1 MNTSDV
7 IKAYLIA
14 RRAQGVQIRSG
25 ARTLRQFARETGDQ
39 PIDEV
44 APQAVAAFLRGHG
57 TLSATWTVRF
67 RLLAGLYRFA
77 MARGYAKASPLP
89 ELKPKLPPPQTPYVY
104 TFDELRRLLDAAA
117 TVASSPFS
125 RLQAMTYRTL
135 LLVLY
140 GAGLRISEAIGL
152 TVADVDL
159 TERVLSVRNTKF
171 YKTRLVPIGPQLAA
185 ALAAYL
191 ERRSTLAMPKAHDSA
206 FLCSRTGHRLA
217 YQSVITLFQHI
228 RSEAGIGCPPG
239 EPRPPRLHDLRHTA
253 AVHRVLA
260 WYRSGQDVQQLLP
273 RLATYLGHAGIA
285 STQRYLQ
292 MTPELL
298 QEASHRFA
306 AYAQYET
313 QQEADHA

>member
-1 MNTSDV
+1 MTTSDV
-7 IKAYLIA
+7 IKAYLAA

-25 ARTLRQFARETGDQ
+25 ARSLRQFARETGDLTLDQ
-39 PIDEV
+39 V
-44 APQAVAAFLRGHG
+44 TPQAVAAFLRGHG
-57 TLSATWTVRF
+57 ALSASWTTRF
-67 RLLAGLYRFA
+67 RLLGGLYRFA
-77 MARGYAKASPLP
+77 LARGYVAASPLP

-104 TFDELRRLLDAAA
+104 SPGELQRLLDATAA
-117 TVASSPFS
+117 VSSPFS

-135 LLVLY
+135 LLMLY

-159 TERVLSVRNTKF
+159 AERVLTVRNTKF

-185 ALAAYL
+185 ALASYY
-191 ERRSTLAMPKAHDSA
+191 EHRSRLAQPRGQASA

-217 YQSVITLFQHI
+217 YQYVITLFQRV
-228 RSEAGIGCPPG
+228 RSAAGIGCPPG

-273 RLATYLGHAGIA
+273 RLATYLGHVSIA

-298 QEASHRFA
+298 QEASNRFA
-306 AYAQYET
+306 AYAQ
-313 QQEADHA
+313 QEAEQEVNHA